1 MAIAIIIDIIGSVI
15 TIAGSALVFVIIL
28 NSIYDFISSRWSS
41 HHAKTKK
48 ASSQEA

>member
-1 MAIAIIIDIIGSVI
+1 MTIATIIDIIGSVI

-28 NSIYDFISSRWSS
+28 NSIYDFISSRWSN

-48 ASSQEA
+48 ASS